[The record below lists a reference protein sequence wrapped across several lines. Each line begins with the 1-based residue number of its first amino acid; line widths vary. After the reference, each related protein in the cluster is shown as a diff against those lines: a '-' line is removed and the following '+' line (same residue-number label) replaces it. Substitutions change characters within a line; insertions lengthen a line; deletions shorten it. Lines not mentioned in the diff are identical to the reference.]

1 MDIGNC
7 ENKIL
12 ELVRG
17 TSISFVTF
25 VTAAYYKF
33 VLFIDAVIQRTHSAV
48 SNAG

>member
-1 MDIGNC
+1 MDFGNC

-33 VLFIDAVIQRTHSAV
+33 VLFICGVIQPMDSAL
-48 SNAG
+48 SYAG